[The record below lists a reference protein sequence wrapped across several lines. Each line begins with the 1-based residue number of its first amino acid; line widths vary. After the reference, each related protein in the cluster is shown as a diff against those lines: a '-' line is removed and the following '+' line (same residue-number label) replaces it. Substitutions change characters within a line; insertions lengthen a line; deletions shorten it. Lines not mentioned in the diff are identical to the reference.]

1 MATEKNKSAENHAV
15 KSGVLGT
22 NLEHAKEHNLR
33 AVIDAVRRHGELT
46 RAEITRATAL
56 SVQTISNLVAELEQR
71 GLLIA
76 GEPQKAKRGQPARP
90 YRLNSQGGF
99 SVGIQMDHQ
108 LALAILVNLA
118 GEECAKIQKTV
129 SRPSAEEGIEI
140 FARLVD
146 EVIKAGKVEKQRVF
160 GVGVAIPGPFDVSG
174 PTGVGPGWVGYPLED
189 NLSRR
194 IGLPVIVENDA
205 NAAAIAERLHGAGKK
220 FDNFVYVFIG
230 MGLGAGLFL
239 NGQIYHG
246 VRGAAGEIGHILVET
261 DGKVCECGNKG
272 CFEQYVSLRAAYHA
286 LGEEDNHHS
295 SPENLEKL
303 FEVKDP
309 AFMSWLQEA
318 AEKLR
323 IGILALESSFD
334 PEVIF
339 IGGLLPPKIAQAL
352 LDLLN
357 PLLPSVVTQ
366 LKPLEQRV
374 LLGVSA
380 PSAPAHGAASVPI
393 FYEFNAELYSHSK
406 KPVGRT

>member
-1 MATEKNKSAENHAV
+1 MATEKNKSGENHAV

-46 RAEITRATAL
+46 RAEITRTTAL

-108 LALAILVNLA
+108 FALTILVNLA
-118 GEECAKIQKTV
+118 GEEIAKIQQEV
-129 SRPSAEEGIEI
+129 SRPSPEEGVEI
-140 FARLVD
+140 LAKLVD
-146 EVIKAGKVEKQRVF
+146 QVIETAGIEKERVF

-174 PTGVGPGWVGYPLED
+174 PTGVGPGWVNFPLEEK
-189 NLSRR
+189 LSTRLA
-194 IGLPVIVENDA
+194 LPVIVENDA
-205 NAAAIAERLHGAGKK
+205 NAAAIAERLHGAGKR

-239 NGQIYHG
+239 NGQVYHG
-246 VRGAAGEIGHILVET
+246 ARGAAGEIGHILVET
-261 DGKVCECGNKG
+261 GGKQCECGNSG
-272 CFEQYVSLRAAYHA
+272 CFERYVSLRAAYEA
-286 LGEEDNHHS
+286 LGEGDTDHRAPEHL
-295 SPENLEKL
+295 ENLL
-303 FEVKDP
+303 DQQDP
-309 AFMSWLQEA
+309 IFMSWLKKA

-323 IGILALESSFD
+323 VGILALESSFD

-339 IGGLLPPKIAQAL
+339 IGGLLPPKIAEAL
-352 LDLLN
+352 LDEMM
-357 PLLPSVVTQ
+357 PLLPSVATQ

-374 LLGVSA
+374 LLGISA

-393 FYEFNAELYSHSK
+393 FYEFNAELYSQSK
-406 KPVGRT
+406 ASMK

>member
-1 MATEKNKSAENHAV
+1 MATEKNKSGENHAV

-46 RAEITRATAL
+46 RAEITRVTAL

-99 SVGIQMDHQ
+99 SVGMQMDHQ
-108 LALAILVNLA
+108 LALAIVVNLA
-118 GEECAKIQKTV
+118 GEEIARIQQDV
-129 SRPSAEEGIEI
+129 SRPSPEEGVEI
-140 FARLVD
+140 LARLVD
-146 EVIKAGKVEKQRVF
+146 QVIETAGVEKERVF
-160 GVGVAIPGPFDVSG
+160 GVGVAIPGPFDISG
-174 PTGVGPGWVGYPLED
+174 PTGVGPGWVNFPLEEK
-189 NLSRR
+189 LSAHL
-194 IGLPVIVENDA
+194 GLPVIVENDA
-205 NAAAIAERLHGAGKK
+205 NAAAIAERLHGAGKR

-239 NGQIYHG
+239 NGQVYHG
-246 VRGAAGEIGHILVET
+246 ARGAAGEIGHILVET
-261 DGKVCECGNKG
+261 DGKQCECGNSG
-272 CFEQYVSLRAAYHA
+272 CFERYVSLRAAYQA
-286 LGEEDNHHS
+286 LGEGDTDHS
-295 SPENLEKL
+295 SPDHLMDLYEQRN
-303 FEVKDP
+303 P
-309 AFMSWLQEA
+309 AFMSWLKEA

-323 IGILALESSFD
+323 VGILALESSFD

-339 IGGLLPPKIAQAL
+339 IGGLLPPKIAEAL
-352 LDLLN
+352 LEEMM

-366 LKPLEQRV
+366 LKPIEQRV

-393 FYEFNAELYSHSK
+393 FYEFNAELYSQSK
-406 KPVGRT
+406 ASVK